1 MKIRNTFLKMILVS
15 TMVNLMFFAM
25 NTRENGLYY
34 GENGSSR
41 FSNRLYY
48 GENDKKRVFSRFFES
63 QKKQKTRPQE
73 LKSVSELIEDPL
85 YARKHFEIVY
95 ITRAGKFVL
104 KSRFFPRTV
113 TFDLRVVQTR
123 ATRRLKAE
131 TLYFPTLKCIK

>member
-1 MKIRNTFLKMILVS
+1 MGILSKKSQKTKEKKMKKLKMRNTFSLKTILVS

-48 GENDKKRVFSRFFES
+48 GENDKKRVFSQFFES

-73 LKSVSELIEDPL
+73 L
-85 YARKHFEIVY
+85 
-95 ITRAGKFVL
+95 
-104 KSRFFPRTV
+104 
-113 TFDLRVVQTR
+113 
-123 ATRRLKAE
+123 
-131 TLYFPTLKCIK
+131 